1 MDCLFGVCVTVTSDG
16 KEPNV
21 IFQQT
26 FAKFRIVTDGA
37 VVPATEFV
45 FAIPVSS
52 ENIATSV
59 LFAGL
64 LNYSCGLS
72 GEGGSDENPLI
83 LSRLSDSFAEPAQGI
98 RIGGQNRTKQTPPS
112 HSSYRKTVGNAF
124 GLR

>member
-37 VVPATEFV
+37 VVPAEQNCLCDSRFRRKTLE
-45 FAIPVSS
+45 
-52 ENIATSV
+52 TSGLIV
-59 LFAGL
+59 GL

-83 LSRLSDSFAEPAQGI
+83 LSRLSDSFFAEP
-98 RIGGQNRTKQTPPS
+98 IG
-112 HSSYRKTVGNAF
+112 
-124 GLR
+124 